1 MSPQASPNN
10 FLEFWQDFLRQS
22 SSFWSQAATAPQPP
36 DPSQAWQQFVTM
48 WTEFWTKAFT
58 LSPDTIQTSQK
69 LWMEQLETISQGF
82 TKVMGTDIFAT
93 MQGKFFEQQLRWQDY
108 LTKTMQPQTDAAL
121 RALNLPSRNQMDRL
135 FERIVNIEERLDDLE
150 TDTRIIRRALRHG
163 NDAAPV
169 ADPPPSRARN
179 RKAPKEE
186 EAES

>member
-69 LWMEQLETISQGF
+69 LWMDHSPPCKANFLSSSSG
-82 TKVMGTDIFAT
+82 
-93 MQGKFFEQQLRWQDY
+93 GK
-108 LTKTMQPQTDAAL
+108 TT
-121 RALNLPSRNQMDRL
+121 
-135 FERIVNIEERLDDLE
+135 
-150 TDTRIIRRALRHG
+150 
-163 NDAAPV
+163 
-169 ADPPPSRARN
+169 
-179 RKAPKEE
+179 
-186 EAES
+186 

>member
-1 MSPQASPNN
+1 MSPQASPNS

-36 DPSQAWQQFVTM
+36 DPSQAWQQFVAM

-108 LTKTMQPQTDAAL
+108 LTKTRSEEHTSELQSPCNLVCRLLLEKKKLMTI
-121 RALNLPSRNQMDRL
+121 LNTLADDHCNSQSSRRTREASRNCQL
-135 FERIVNIEERLDDLE
+135 LE
-150 TDTRIIRRALRHG
+150 DALL
-163 NDAAPV
+163 
-169 ADPPPSRARN
+169 SL
-179 RKAPKEE
+179 
-186 EAES
+186 